1 MICEAWEGA
10 IAAMTRCLNCGAER
24 DADVCEACGLGST
37 AAEFT
42 LRKTLLNRT
51 AIFLLGAL
59 AFVAAASRYPAV
71 DLDGILIFIG
81 VLFFLTLTLGIVVE
95 RLALRHGE
103 VETWKRVYYGL
114 IPLPWLLGALML
126 GNGALDSSKP
136 HVEAARVMGKFAM
149 VGPVPS
155 RRLIVTSWRDGHR
168 VERVPVDRGDFDR
181 FNTGDDVE
189 VQVHD
194 GLVGIPWVS
203 GVSHR

>member
-1 MICEAWEGA
+1 M
-10 IAAMTRCLNCGAER
+10 
-24 DADVCEACGLGST
+24 GST

-103 VETWKRVYYGL
+103 VET
-114 IPLPWLLGALML
+114 
-126 GNGALDSSKP
+126 
-136 HVEAARVMGKFAM
+136 
-149 VGPVPS
+149 
-155 RRLIVTSWRDGHR
+155 
-168 VERVPVDRGDFDR
+168 
-181 FNTGDDVE
+181 
-189 VQVHD
+189 
-194 GLVGIPWVS
+194 
-203 GVSHR
+203 